1 MQHDFRKRDQSEYC
15 IGSEFLTREDISIS
29 EGSLVLQAGRSH
41 RFSRTFVTSHLQ
53 HSGKRCG
60 RLLISGGRKVVCIDQ
75 QASYWLCW
83 RQLCI

>member
-1 MQHDFRKRDQSEYC
+1 MQHDFRKRDQSVDC

-53 HSGKRCG
+53 H
-60 RLLISGGRKVVCIDQ
+60 
-75 QASYWLCW
+75 
-83 RQLCI
+83 